1 MTRGGGPYIIFKI
14 RAASGPIRLFMP
26 DYVIDLDPI
35 HQVLRLTIRKVL
47 TDQVV
52 LDAYRS
58 IGRLAS
64 QGGPYAAIFDGSEVQ
79 DVKLSADTVRSL
91 ALGAPAVP
99 AGRPRVAVVN
109 TIVLYGLTR
118 MFESTRTSVGL
129 QFHIVWS
136 VEEAYAMLGVSPES
150 FSQRLF
156 PENPVSAGSGAQT

>member
-1 MTRGGGPYIIFKI
+1 
-14 RAASGPIRLFMP
+14 MP

-58 IGRLAS
+58 IGQLAS
-64 QGGPYAAIFDGSEVQ
+64 QGGPYAAIFDGSEVR

-91 ALGAPAVP
+91 ALGVPAVP
-99 AGRPRVAVVN
+99 AGRPRVVVVN
-109 TIVLYGLTR
+109 RIVLYGLTR
-118 MFESTRTSVGL
+118 MFESTRTSMSL

-136 VEEAYAMLGVSPES
+136 VEEAYATLGVSPES
-150 FSQRLF
+150 FSHRLF
-156 PENPVSAGSGAQT
+156 PENPVWVGSGGQT

>member
-1 MTRGGGPYIIFKI
+1 M
-14 RAASGPIRLFMP
+14 S
-26 DYVIDLDPI
+26 DYVIDLDPT
-35 HQVLRLTIRKVL
+35 HQVLRLIIRKVL
-47 TDQVV
+47 TDQVAR
-52 LDAYRS
+52 DAYRS

-64 QGGPYAAIFDGSEVQ
+64 QGGPYAALFDGSEVR

-91 ALGAPAVP
+91 ALEAPAVP

-118 MFESTRTSVGL
+118 LVESTRISMGL

-136 VEEAYAMLGVSPES
+136 VEEAYAILGVSPES

-156 PENPVSAGSGAQT
+156 PENPVWAGSGPQT

>member
-1 MTRGGGPYIIFKI
+1 M
-14 RAASGPIRLFMP
+14 S

-35 HQVLRLTIRKVL
+35 HQVLRLTIGKVL
-47 TDQVV
+47 TDQVL
-52 LDAYRS
+52 LDSYRS

-64 QGGPYAAIFDGSEVQ
+64 QGGPYAGIFDGSAVR

-99 AGRPRVAVVN
+99 DGRPRVAVVN
-109 TIVLYGLTR
+109 SIVLYGLTR
-118 MFESTRTSVGL
+118 MFESTRTSMSL

-136 VEEAYAMLGVSPES
+136 VEEAYAMLGVRPES

-156 PENPVSAGSGAQT
+156 PENSVWAESGAQT

>member
-1 MTRGGGPYIIFKI
+1 
-14 RAASGPIRLFMP
+14 MP

-35 HQVLRLTIRKVL
+35 HQVLRLTIRNVL

-58 IGRLAS
+58 MGRLAS
-64 QGGPYAAIFDGSEVQ
+64 QGGPYAAIYDGSEVR
-79 DVKLSADTVRSL
+79 DVKLSADTVRSM
-91 ALGAPAVP
+91 ALGIPAVP

-109 TIVLYGLTR
+109 SIVLYGLTR

-136 VEEAYAMLGVSPES
+136 VEEAYAMLGVSPQS

-156 PENPVSAGSGAQT
+156 PENPVWAGSGAQT

>member
-1 MTRGGGPYIIFKI
+1 
-14 RAASGPIRLFMP
+14 MP
-26 DYVIDLDPI
+26 GYVIDLDPL
-35 HQVLRLTIRKVL
+35 HQVLRLTIHKFL

-64 QGGPYAAIFDGSEVQ
+64 QGGPYAAIFDGSEVR

-109 TIVLYGLTR
+109 RIVLYGLTR
-118 MFESTRTSVGL
+118 MFESTRTSMSI

-136 VEEAYAMLGVSPES
+136 VEEAYAMLGVSPDS

-156 PENPVSAGSGAQT
+156 PESPVWAGSGAET

>member
-1 MTRGGGPYIIFKI
+1 MIFKI
-14 RAASGPIRLFMP
+14 RAASSAIRLSMP

-35 HQVLRLTIRKVL
+35 HQVLRLTISKVL

-64 QGGPYAAIFDGSEVQ
+64 QGGPYAAIFDGSEVR

-99 AGRPRVAVVN
+99 AGRPRVVVVN
-109 TIVLYGLTR
+109 RIVLYGLTR
-118 MFESTRTSVGL
+118 MFESTRTSMGL

-136 VEEAYAMLGVSPES
+136 VEEAYARLAVSPES

-156 PENPVSAGSGAQT
+156 PENPVGAGSGAQT

>member
-1 MTRGGGPYIIFKI
+1 M
-14 RAASGPIRLFMP
+14 S
-26 DYVIDLDPI
+26 DYVIDLDPV
-35 HQVLRLTIRKVL
+35 HQVLRLTMSKVL
-47 TDQVV
+47 TDQVA

-99 AGRPRVAVVN
+99 AGRPRVVVVN
-109 TIVLYGLTR
+109 SIVLYGLNR
-118 MFESTRTSVGL
+118 MFESTRTSISL

-136 VEEAYAMLGVSPES
+136 VEEAYAVLGVSPES

-156 PENPVSAGSGAQT
+156 PENPVWVESGAQT

>member
-1 MTRGGGPYIIFKI
+1 
-14 RAASGPIRLFMP
+14 MP

-52 LDAYRS
+52 LEAYRAMR
-58 IGRLAS
+58 RLAS
-64 QGGPYAAIFDGSEVQ
+64 QGGPYAAIFDGSEVR

-99 AGRPRVAVVN
+99 PGRPRVAVVN
-109 TIVLYGLTR
+109 RIVLYGLTR
-118 MFESTRTSVGL
+118 MFESTRTSMSI

-150 FSQRLF
+150 FSQCLF
-156 PENPVSAGSGAQT
+156 PESPVRAGSGAET

>member
-1 MTRGGGPYIIFKI
+1 
-14 RAASGPIRLFMP
+14 MP

-129 QFHIVWS
+129 QVHIVWS
-136 VEEAYAMLGVSPES
+136 VEKAYAMWGVSPES

-156 PENPVSAGSGAQT
+156 PENPCLGQIG

>member
-1 MTRGGGPYIIFKI
+1 
-14 RAASGPIRLFMP
+14 MP
-26 DYVIDLDPI
+26 GYVIDLDPI
-35 HQVLRLTIRKVL
+35 HQVLRLTIGKVL

-52 LDAYRS
+52 LEAYRAM
-58 IGRLAS
+58 GRLAS

-136 VEEAYAMLGVSPES
+136 VEEAYATLGVSPES

>member
-1 MTRGGGPYIIFKI
+1 
-14 RAASGPIRLFMP
+14 MP

-47 TDQVV
+47 TDRVA
-52 LDAYRS
+52 LEAYRAM
-58 IGRLAS
+58 GRLAS
-64 QGGPYAAIFDGSEVQ
+64 QGGPYAAIFDGSEVR

-99 AGRPRVAVVN
+99 GGRPRVAVVN
-109 TIVLYGLTR
+109 RIILYGLTR
-118 MFESTRTSVGL
+118 MFESTRTSMGL

-136 VEEAYAMLGVSPES
+136 VEEAYAMLEVSPES

-156 PENPVSAGSGAQT
+156 PEDPVRAESGAQT

>member
-1 MTRGGGPYIIFKI
+1 MQY
-14 RAASGPIRLFMP
+14 
-26 DYVIDLDPI
+26 
-35 HQVLRLTIRKVL
+35 LRLTIRKIL
-47 TDQVV
+47 TDHVV

-58 IGRLAS
+58 IGLLAS

-99 AGRPRVAVVN
+99 AGRPRVVVVN
-109 TIVLYGLTR
+109 SIVLYGLNR
-118 MFESTRTSVGL
+118 MFESTRTSISL

-136 VEEAYAMLGVSPES
+136 VEEAYAVLGVSPES

-156 PENPVSAGSGAQT
+156 PENPVWAESGAQT

>member
-1 MTRGGGPYIIFKI
+1 
-14 RAASGPIRLFMP
+14 MP

-64 QGGPYAAIFDGSEVQ
+64 QGGPYAAIFDGSEVR

-99 AGRPRVAVVN
+99 AGRPRVVVVN
-109 TIVLYGLTR
+109 SIVLYGLTL
-118 MFESTRTSVGL
+118 MAESIRTSVGL

-136 VEEAYAMLGVSPES
+136 VDEAYAMLGVSPES

-156 PENPVSAGSGAQT
+156 PEIPVGAGCSAEPRRTAL

>member
-1 MTRGGGPYIIFKI
+1 M
-14 RAASGPIRLFMP
+14 S
-26 DYVIDLDPI
+26 DYVIDLDPV
-35 HQVLRLTIRKVL
+35 HQVLRLTMSKVL
-47 TDQVV
+47 TDQVA

-99 AGRPRVAVVN
+99 AGRPRVVVIN
-109 TIVLYGLTR
+109 SIVLYGLNR
-118 MFESTRTSVGL
+118 MFESTRTSISL

-136 VEEAYAMLGVSPES
+136 VEEAYAVLGVSPES

-156 PENPVSAGSGAQT
+156 PENPVWAESGAQT

>member
-1 MTRGGGPYIIFKI
+1 M
-14 RAASGPIRLFMP
+14 S
-26 DYVIDLDPI
+26 DYVIDLDPV
-35 HQVLRLTIRKVL
+35 HQVLRLTMSKVL
-47 TDQVV
+47 TDQVA

-99 AGRPRVAVVN
+99 AGRPRVVVVN
-109 TIVLYGLTR
+109 SIVLYGLNR
-118 MFESTRTSVGL
+118 MFESTRTSISL

-136 VEEAYAMLGVSPES
+136 VEEAYAVLGVSPES

-156 PENPVSAGSGAQT
+156 PENPVWAESGAQT

>member
-1 MTRGGGPYIIFKI
+1 M
-14 RAASGPIRLFMP
+14 S

-35 HQVLRLTIRKVL
+35 HQVLRLTIRNVL

-58 IGRLAS
+58 MGRLVS
-64 QGGPYAAIFDGSEVQ
+64 QGGPDAAIYDGSELR
-79 DVKLSADTVRSL
+79 DVKLSADTVRSP

-99 AGRPRVAVVN
+99 AERLRVAVVN
-109 TIVLYGLTR
+109 SMVLYGLTR

-136 VEEAYAMLGVSPES
+136 AEEAYAMLGVSPES

-156 PENPVSAGSGAQT
+156 PENAVWAGSGAQT

>member
-1 MTRGGGPYIIFKI
+1 
-14 RAASGPIRLFMP
+14 MP
-26 DYVIDLDPI
+26 DYVIDLDPT
-35 HQVLRLTIRKVL
+35 HQVLRLTIPKVL
-47 TDQVV
+47 TDQVA

-64 QGGPYAAIFDGSEVQ
+64 HGAPYAAIFDGSKVQ

-91 ALGAPAVP
+91 ALKAPAVP
-99 AGRPRVAVVN
+99 AGRPRVSVVN

-118 MFESTRTSVGL
+118 LIESTRISMGL

-136 VEEAYAMLGVSPES
+136 VKEAYAMLGVSPED

-156 PENPVSAGSGAQT
+156 PENPVGAGSGGQT